1 MLISE
6 ALTSAFSLV
15 VYALRRSFL
24 TDRNKRYERNKQF
37 DKFQSPER
45 LTSSAVFRH
54 SIPDPQKRVSLPMRS
69 IKFDERNERNKRY
82 NAINTINAI
91 TLLTQ

>member
-1 MLISE
+1 MSE

-37 DKFQSPER
+37 DKFQSLER

-54 SIPDPQKRVSLPMRS
+54 SIPDTQKRVSLPMRS
-69 IKFDERNERNKRY
+69 IKFDKRNKRY
-82 NAINTINAI
+82 NAINAINATNAI
-91 TLLTQ
+91 TL